1 MATLLFQALIVMGIL
16 AYIHLVFARTPIN
29 CLQHVQKD
37 WPRHGI
43 LRVEIVRNASENYS
57 IINSYE
63 KEYSDFNIHFL
74 ENLLTDNNVDESV
87 FADPENITDSH
98 NKSTE
103 EHEEEEHLST
113 DTDKKSGDHSDELVE
128 DDNLDKL
135 LSEGASNRTLEIET
149 LESWREKQN
158 QGPLKETLSELEMLA
173 KVGKSAQD
181 FIKGEVIH
189 FQEN

>member
-1 MATLLFQALIVMGIL
+1 MQFITFFQALIVMGIL

-29 CLQHVQKD
+29 CLQHVQKE

-74 ENLLTDNNVDESV
+74 ENLLADNNVDESV
-87 FADPENITDSH
+87 FADSENVSDSH
-98 NKSTE
+98 NKSIE
-103 EHEEEEHLST
+103 EPEHLST
-113 DTDKKSGDHSDELVE
+113 DADIKSE
-128 DDNLDKL
+128 DKL
-135 LSEGASNRTLEIET
+135 VDDDTIDALVEGASNVSNTTLEIET
-149 LESWREKQN
+149 IESWNEKQN

-173 KVGKSAQD
+173 KVGK
-181 FIKGEVIH
+181 
-189 FQEN
+189 